1 MTVRTMDIRARET
14 FLAGGIAALLL
25 CYAALTLAVGGV
37 GIATFV
43 GLFGGYLRIALTLWM
58 LVAFTSIGVL
68 LWQRR
73 PARGGIA
80 PSPFL
85 LIAETLRDRWARDRF
100 VSLLTPPLLF
110 ALLMTSFN
118 LFKQSVL
125 PLAGFGLD
133 PLFADMDRALFLG
146 TDPWRVTHAIF
157 ASPWATWGFDKA
169 YHLWFVPMSLG
180 LIICSVLPAR
190 FDRVRIRYLL
200 SYAAIWIG
208 IGSIAAALM
217 PAAGPCFQPE
227 SIGQVSGFAPMVAHL
242 HAQQA
247 WLSEQ
252 MPGAQIAALQ
262 FQAMLIQ
269 IHASGDVTIG
279 GGISAMPSM
288 HNALAALFAMTAF
301 QFNRT
306 AGLAL
311 TGYAA
316 LIWIGSIHLG
326 WHYAVDGPV
335 AVAMTYAI
343 WRASAPVA
351 DWLLS
356 RRQAL
361 RPAAA

>member
-1 MTVRTMDIRARET
+1 MDIKARET
-14 FLAGGIAALLL
+14 LLAGGIAALLL
-25 CYAALTLAVGGV
+25 CYATLTLVVGGV
-37 GIATFV
+37 SIATFI

-58 LVAFTSIGVL
+58 LVACTSIGVL

-73 PARGGIA
+73 PVRGGTA
-80 PSPFL
+80 PSPFQ
-85 LIAETLRDRWARDRF
+85 LIAETLRDRWTRDRV
-100 VSLLTPPLLF
+100 VSLLSPPLLF

-118 LFKQSVL
+118 VFKQSAL
-125 PLAGFGLD
+125 PLAGFAMD
-133 PLFADMDRALFLG
+133 PLFAEMDRALFLG

-157 ASPWATWGFDKA
+157 ASPWVTWGFDKA

-200 SYAAIWIG
+200 SYAAMWIV
-208 IGSIAAALM
+208 IGSIAAMLM
-217 PAAGPCFQPE
+217 PAAGPAFQPE
-227 SIGQVSGFAPMVAHL
+227 PIGQVPGFAPMVTHL
-242 HAQQA
+242 HSQQA
-247 WLSEQ
+247 WLSGQ

-262 FQAMLIQ
+262 FQAMLLQ

-301 QFNRT
+301 QFNRS
-306 AGLAL
+306 AGVVL

-316 LIWIGSIHLG
+316 MIWVGSIHLG

-335 AVAMTYAI
+335 AVVMTYAI
-343 WRASAPVA
+343 WRASAPLA

-361 RPAAA
+361 QPMAA